1 MAKDYPISTQ
11 AGLTEDQKSSMNV
24 PSQVYSD
31 LVYTEATPKSGVVT
45 QQTLISNNIRKA
57 IVDYE
62 NAKAKASMKNSKAL
76 DACVKDFAES
86 LAKVFVNALQAQ
98 AITVSTIVTTTAI
111 TGLIQVQG
119 SPTAQANV
127 VPIIIPGTGSATP
140 AQVDVK

>member
-1 MAKDYPISTQ
+1 
-11 AGLTEDQKSSMNV
+11 
-24 PSQVYSD
+24 
-31 LVYTEATPKSGVVT
+31 
-45 QQTLISNNIRKA
+45 
-57 IVDYE
+57 
-62 NAKAKASMKNSKAL
+62 MKNSKAL